1 MTKIQIRRDTSSN
14 WQQYNP
20 TPASGEPCYET
31 DTGKFKIGNG
41 EQPYNSL
48 EYIGAGDLPD
58 NITTQG
64 NTFNGAGQLV
74 QLDSS
79 GKLPAVD
86 GSQLTNLPSSTP
98 SNMVTTNTNQTIS
111 GDKTFSAHDIIL
123 YATEASTLAK
133 IRGRYSKG
141 TIDIINPTGSTYS
154 GPAFGDTTRTTR
166 IASLPSIGIEVVADD
181 DTSSATAKK
190 GRVIH
195 TSNMLGYITAGDN
208 ISITSTGSGRNR
220 KMIISSTGGEVPTN
234 IVTTSDTTPL
244 VIWKGTQSAYDGIA
258 TKDEN
263 TLYIITGA

>member
-20 TPASGEPCYET
+20 TPSSGEPCYET

-64 NTFNGAGQLV
+64 NTFNGANQLV

-79 GKLPAVD
+79 GRLPAID
-86 GSQLTNLPSSTP
+86 GSALTNISANTP
-98 SNMVTTNTNQTIS
+98 SNMMTTNTNQTIS
-111 GDKTFSAHDIIL
+111 GDKTFAAHDIIL

-133 IRGRYSKG
+133 IRGKYSKG
-141 TIDIINPTGSTYS
+141 TIDIINPTGSSYG
-154 GPAFGDTTRTTR
+154 GPAFGDTNRVTR
-166 IASLPSIGIEVVADD
+166 IESSPDVGIEVLADN
-181 DTSSATAKK
+181 DTSSTSV
-190 GRVIH
+190 RVGKLVH
-195 TSNMLGYITAGDN
+195 TGNMMGCITAGDN
-208 ISITSTGSGRNR
+208 ISITSTGSGFDR
-220 KMIISSTGGEVPTN
+220 KIIISSTGGEVPTN
-234 IVTTSDTTPL
+234 IVTTSNSTPL
-244 VIWKGTQSAYDGIA
+244 VIWRGTQSAYDAIT